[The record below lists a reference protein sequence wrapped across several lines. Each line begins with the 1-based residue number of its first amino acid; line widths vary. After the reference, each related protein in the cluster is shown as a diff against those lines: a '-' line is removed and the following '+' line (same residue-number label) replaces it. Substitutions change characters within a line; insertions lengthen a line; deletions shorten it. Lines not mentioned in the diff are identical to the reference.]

1 MSIPALVRPIP
12 TWVASC
18 IHALGTSPVGS
29 MTLDYIVDPL
39 TLRRLAR
46 QGNGRSA
53 GRNPLSDSLSWFAV
67 ADVFLFDSSPRYES
81 TRVVDDFAKDKRSFW
96 SHYATQLNANR
107 RNCSP
112 AGSFAALIETRC
124 QFFGH
129 LSLFLVHSFP
139 QFLWGIL
146 C

>member
-1 MSIPALVRPIP
+1 MADLLGVTRYQIPYPGLLWPMF
-12 TWVASC
+12 S
-18 IHALGTSPVGS
+18 
-29 MTLDYIVDPL
+29 
-39 TLRRLAR
+39 
-46 QGNGRSA
+46 
-53 GRNPLSDSLSWFAV
+53 
-67 ADVFLFDSSPRYES
+67 LFDSSPRYES